1 MLKSGLKDKQN
12 NCRTWTHSIFCLK
25 ELQYIMKRTFFVTA
39 LNSQMAVA
47 DELLEFI
54 RPFWGVGA

>member
-1 MLKSGLKDKQN
+1 
-12 NCRTWTHSIFCLK
+12 
-25 ELQYIMKRTFFVTA
+25 MKRTFFVTA